1 MRNQKHKFDRRA
13 LLTGGAAVFGGLW
26 LASSSASASPHV
38 FVKRSNSDRDEDDAP
53 RTLLVLELSGGNDG
67 LDTIVPYADDLYHKG
82 RTRIGLRTPDLL
94 KLDDYRAWNPE
105 LKKMRALYDEGR
117 LAIIEGTGYPHPNRS
132 HFTSQ
137 DIWYTAHETGRASG
151 DGWMGRLTAAL
162 YPDDKRVPH
171 LVHIGTTKPYSLKSS
186 THPVVFLD
194 APTAYRFALNAGAIV
209 AASPAMDASSMPAHG
224 SRAAVDR
231 IGNVVHSAQ
240 ESSAAFRRAASEYKP
255 RVEYPDTELGKDLQT
270 AAALLQ
276 GGVGARVLSV
286 TQTGYDTHDSQ
297 RGRHTALLDELD
309 GALSA
314 FFQDVR
320 GTSAGD
326 KLVVMMFSEFGR
338 RVEDNASGGTDHG
351 VAGPMFLLGT
361 PVKGGLYGKHPS
373 LSELDEGDL
382 IHTTDFRS
390 VYASVIQHWLGT
402 DAAGVLGAQ
411 YPQIP
416 MFA

>member
-1 MRNQKHKFDRRA
+1 MRNKTHKIDRRA

-26 LASSSASASPHV
+26 LASNSASASPYV
-38 FVKRSNSDRDEDDAP
+38 FVKRNSEPDQDDAP

-82 RTRIGLRTPDLL
+82 RTRIGLPKSDLL
-94 KLDDYRAWNPE
+94 KLDDYRGWNPE
-105 LKKMRALYDEGR
+105 LKEMRALYDEGR
-117 LAIIEGTGYPHPNRS
+117 LAIVEGTGYPHPNRS

-151 DGWMGRLTAAL
+151 DGWMGRVTGAL
-162 YPDDKRVPH
+162 YPQDTRVPH

-209 AASPAMDASSMPAHG
+209 AASPSMDAPKTPEHG

-240 ESSAAFRRAASEYKP
+240 ESSEALRRAALGYKP
-255 RVEYPDTELGKDLQT
+255 RVEYPDTQLGKDLET

-276 GGVGARVLSV
+276 GGVGARVVSV

-297 RGRHTALLDELD
+297 RGRHTALLNELD
-309 GALSA
+309 GALAA
-314 FFQDVR
+314 FFKDVR
-320 GTSAGD
+320 GTRAGD
-326 KLVVMMFSEFGR
+326 NLVVLMFSEFGR

-390 VYASVIQHWLGT
+390 VYASVIQRWLGV
-402 DAAGVLGAQ
+402 DANAVLGAQ
-411 YPQIP
+411 YPQLP
-416 MFA
+416 LFA